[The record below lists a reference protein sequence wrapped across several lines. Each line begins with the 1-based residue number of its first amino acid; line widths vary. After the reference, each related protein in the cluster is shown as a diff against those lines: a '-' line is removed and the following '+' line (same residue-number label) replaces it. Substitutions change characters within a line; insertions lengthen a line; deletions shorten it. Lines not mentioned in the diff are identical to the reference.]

1 MLCSHPVHAQATF
14 EAVDLE
20 QQCVVLCVPPY
31 IALYIPCD
39 EVITMHIER
48 LVCILAA
55 AIFAIGCRVG

>member
-1 MLCSHPVHAQATF
+1 MEQALWRQFHSNFGVKITPLF
-14 EAVDLE
+14 L
-20 QQCVVLCVPPY
+20 LCVPPY